1 MNAAGREVPELATI
15 LPLFQLNCR
24 ALCSPMSEP
33 RWLTV
38 SRELQ
43 AIAQTGL
50 SFTKDAFDRQRFERV
65 RELAATVMA
74 EGAEESPELVTDLF
88 RQEVGYPTPKVDVR
102 GAAFVEGKILMV
114 RERSD
119 GRWTLPGGW
128 ADVNRSAS
136 ECVIREIA
144 EESGFESRVLK
155 LAAVWDYSRQ
165 GHYPRHPASIYKMFF
180 VCEITGGEPRPSI
193 ETTEIAFFGPTE
205 LPELSG
211 GRVTAAQIAAMFEH
225 AAHPLLPAAFD

>member
-1 MNAAGREVPELATI
+1 MN
-15 LPLFQLNCR
+15 
-24 ALCSPMSEP
+24 EP
-33 RWLTV
+33 KWLTL

-50 SFTKDAFDRQRFERV
+50 TFTQDPYDRQRFERV
-65 RELAATVMA
+65 RELAALIMA
-74 EGAEESPELVTDLF
+74 EGAGEDPETVLELF
-88 RQEVGYPTPKVDVR
+88 RQEAGYPTPKVDVR
-102 GAAFVEGKILMV
+102 GAAFVEGRILMV

-128 ADVNRSAS
+128 ADVNQSAA
-136 ECVIREIA
+136 ECIVREIA

-165 GHYPRHPASIYKMFF
+165 GHPPRHHVSIYKIFF
-180 VCEITGGEPRPSI
+180 LCEITGGQPRPSI
-193 ETTEIAFFGPTE
+193 ETTEVAFFERTA

-211 GRVTAAQIAAMFEH
+211 GRITTAQIAAMFEH
-225 AAHPLLPAAFD
+225 AAQPLRPADFD